1 MDVLWRLLILFV
13 QNLEHLGRPALVLAL
28 IVVPSVI
35 PQEWTQ
41 SGPSW
46 TRPLR
51 ALATSPL
58 LALVAV
64 VGMCAWT
71 LLFGRVGSVA
81 SPGYLWA
88 LALVLYFYLA
98 YIVVRHTG
106 MALLIAGGIL
116 GIGAMGLLV
125 ALAQAHHPT
134 GPENSPHDGAFLASV
149 FAPAEYVQE
158 RLVDAQRTREELRAG
173 SPLPGYAPGVH
184 RLDIKHVAWEAE
196 GRYRVLAA
204 RYGDGRRCL
213 LQFRF
218 TEAGRVLR
226 ADSSAAVPCQQPDLA
241 VFPSF
246 AGSAGEFVA
255 FQETD
260 DGGSP
265 AGEPSVVRIGE
276 APGRALRSIVRAGHT
291 PLVEIHDYGYL
302 TRYDGEDQ
310 GRPVR
315 IVRYDGT
322 VNDRIL
328 HRLAEALRNHDL
340 ALSEVR
346 AARRMPEDTL
356 RFVAY
361 SNTGI
366 LDASNRRLL
375 FVSVPLSGG
384 SRTTQEVDLE
394 KGRHFGNRTIAFERY
409 DVKAVMLADGSL
421 IARADV
427 GPAEDRQDRDP
438 LDLIRIAP
446 DGTLDA
452 AFYRRASQFLQGHTV
467 HELWQV
473 GDDRIVL
480 SIAEGV
486 GTHDEIYT
494 YATDG
499 LLAITPTG
507 RIDCGFRSPVPSLH
521 VSVGC
526 QADPTAGAEASVP

>member
-1 MDVLWRLLILFV
+1 
-13 QNLEHLGRPALVLAL
+13 
-28 IVVPSVI
+28 
-35 PQEWTQ
+35 
-41 SGPSW
+41 
-46 TRPLR
+46 
-51 ALATSPL
+51 L

-64 VGMCAWT
+64 VGMCAWA

-184 RLDIKHVAWEAE
+184 RLDIKHVAREAE
-196 GRYRVLAA
+196 GHYRAVAA

-213 LQFRF
+213 FQFQF
-218 TEAGRVLR
+218 TETGRVLR
-226 ADSSAAVPCQQPDLA
+226 ADSSTAVPCQQPDLA

-255 FQETD
+255 FKETD
-260 DGGSP
+260 GGGSP
-265 AGEPSVVRIGE
+265 AGASSIVRLEG
-276 APGRALRSIVRAGHT
+276 APGRALRSIVHAGHE

-302 TRYDGEDQ
+302 TRYYGTERSGEDGQ
-310 GRPVR
+310 GSPER

-322 VNDRIL
+322 VNDRVL
-328 HRLAEALRNHDL
+328 PPLSEALRNHDL
-340 ALSEVR
+340 TLSEVR
-346 AARRMPEDTL
+346 AARRMPEETL

-394 KGRHFGNRTIAFERY
+394 KARHFGNRTIAFERY
-409 DVKAVMLADGSL
+409 DVKAVMLADGAL

-452 AFYRRASQFLQGHTV
+452 AFHRRASQILQGHTV
-467 HELWQV
+467 HELWQA

-494 YATDG
+494 HATDG

-507 RIDCGFRSPVPSLH
+507 RIDCGFRSPVAPLQFPAECEPDASSGPS
-521 VSVGC
+521 
-526 QADPTAGAEASVP
+526 P